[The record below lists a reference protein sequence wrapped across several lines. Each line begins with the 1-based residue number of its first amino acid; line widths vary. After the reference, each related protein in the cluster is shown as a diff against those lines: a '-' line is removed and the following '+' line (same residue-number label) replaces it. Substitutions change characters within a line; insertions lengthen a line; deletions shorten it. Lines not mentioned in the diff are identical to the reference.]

1 MLKKAA
7 NLTRDSRNGVTADF
21 PNGLVQKNNDLMDF
35 GEIIDVVHNKKL
47 RLLSFQ
53 M

>member
-1 MLKKAA
+1 LKEAA
-7 NLTRDSRNGVTADF
+7 NLARNSRNGVTADF

-35 GEIIDVVHNKKL
+35 GEIIDVAHNRKL
-47 RLLSFQ
+47 RLLRFQ